1 LKTALKC
8 SSSDVNAISLLET
21 GTNSINRH
29 TGIGKVDNL
38 VLVWLQIDSWRHL
51 GGCRK
56 EKDLY
61 DQFGSVIVGLNY
73 EEYKAEKKAVGQKP
87 DYISIG
93 APWH

>member
-1 LKTALKC
+1 
-8 SSSDVNAISLLET
+8 
-21 GTNSINRH
+21 
-29 TGIGKVDNL
+29 
-38 VLVWLQIDSWRHL
+38 
-51 GGCRK
+51 
-56 EKDLY
+56 LY